1 MPATP
6 KLFACWTPSPG
17 ASYNLESMKENTRLQ
32 LADYIRT
39 IPNFP
44 KPGIQYRDITTLLR
58 NPEGLARTVDEIAE
72 KVQGQGITC
81 IAGIEARG
89 FIFGTAVAYKLGLGF
104 IPLRKPGKLPGK
116 VISMSY
122 KLEYG
127 EDELQLHD
135 DALTND
141 DKVLLV
147 DDLIATG
154 GTAEAASKLIQ
165 QTGATLSGCG
175 FVVDLPDLGG
185 MKRLRDMGLDCFAL
199 CEFEGS

>member
-1 MPATP
+1 
-6 KLFACWTPSPG
+6 
-17 ASYNLESMKENTRLQ
+17 MKENTPLQ

-39 IPNFP
+39 IPTFP
-44 KPGIQYRDITTLLR
+44 QPGIQYRDITTLLG

-116 VISMSY
+116 VISMAY

-135 DALTND
+135 GALTND

-165 QTGATLSGCG
+165 QTGATLSRCG
-175 FVVDLPDLGG
+175 FVIDLPDLGG

-199 CEFEGS
+199 CEFEGG